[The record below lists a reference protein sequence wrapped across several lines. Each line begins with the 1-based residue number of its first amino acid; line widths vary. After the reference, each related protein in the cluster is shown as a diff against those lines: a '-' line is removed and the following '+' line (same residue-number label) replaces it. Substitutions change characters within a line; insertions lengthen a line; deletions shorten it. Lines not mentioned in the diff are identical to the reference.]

1 MPSVRIIITYIT
13 LIEAYKREKR
23 GRKEEK
29 NREKGTTTKSVG
41 ERKIERSMNNSYN

>member
-23 GRKEEK
+23 EERKKKIGKRNNEKRWRKK
-29 NREKGTTTKSVG
+29 NRTFNEQF
-41 ERKIERSMNNSYN
+41 I